1 MLKSK
6 RRHPKDWDDLIASLK
21 SRFNVDNDYIEFLR
35 KYNVVDFKGKKCI
48 KFKGSSLPIEI
59 IFGFSKK
66 ENEDLVKINDFYEN
80 RIPDNCLAIASVN
93 YGDLLCLTKKG
104 NVRYWNHE
112 VNDLYF
118 NDDGDGYKKQN
129 TNLSIIAK
137 SFDLFLGLIEEYVD
151 DEEDE
156 EAEEDEYSNPNIPF
170 PDSSLD
176 YDFKHPEVF
185 FKNPEHRIL
194 IYLKKLELSEK
205 GKKLLE
211 KFKEIG
217 LL

>member
-1 MLKSK
+1 VFKSK
-6 RRHPKDWDDLIASLK
+6 YKHPKDLEDLISSLK
-21 SRFNVDNDYIEFLR
+21 SRFDISNNYANFLK

-48 KFKGSSLPIEI
+48 KFKDSPLPIEI

-66 ENEDLVKINDFYEN
+66 EKEDLVKINDFYEY

-93 YGDLLCLTKKG
+93 YSDLLCLTKKG
-104 NVRYWNHE
+104 EIRYWDHE

-118 NDDGDGYKKQN
+118 NEDGDGYKEQN
-129 TNLSIIAK
+129 TNLIIVAK
-137 SFDLFLGLIEEYVD
+137 SFDLFLELIEEYVD
-151 DEEDE
+151 DSDE
-156 EAEEDEYSNPNIPF
+156 NDEEDEYSNPNIPF
-170 PDSSLD
+170 PDFSLD
-176 YDFKHPEVF
+176 FYFKRPELF
-185 FKNPEHRIL
+185 FKKAEYIIP

-205 GKKLLE
+205 GKQLLE